1 MLVISP
7 QQPCG
12 IGRYSLVSGNSPMR
26 ASDPTN
32 HLQCLPQSIKGSPRR
47 DEGIPPYRLL
57 ALPAAYYKKLCRKR
71 LIPVQEP
78 NQRSGWSLKFDCGR
92 SDLPYIFR
100 ITLPAKN
107 LSPFYPIRPEKYVDK
122 PRFIWYIIQA
132 IFCGHGPL
140 VKRLRQ
146 RPLTPLTWVR
156 FPHGSPKSTPAYAGV
171 FFRVFR
177 ARNRTGR
184 CAAAHKKQSSGLF
197 FSPRE
202 IPACV
207 TRNTPAY
214 AGVFFRVSRARNRT
228 RRCAGAF
235 VRDNGTLCFWLYP

>member
-1 MLVISP
+1 
-7 QQPCG
+7 
-12 IGRYSLVSGNSPMR
+12 
-26 ASDPTN
+26 
-32 HLQCLPQSIKGSPRR
+32 
-47 DEGIPPYRLL
+47 
-57 ALPAAYYKKLCRKR
+57 
-71 LIPVQEP
+71 
-78 NQRSGWSLKFDCGR
+78 
-92 SDLPYIFR
+92 
-100 ITLPAKN
+100 
-107 LSPFYPIRPEKYVDK
+107 
-122 PRFIWYIIQA
+122 
-132 IFCGHGPL
+132 
-140 VKRLRQ
+140 
-146 RPLTPLTWVR
+146 
-156 FPHGSPKSTPAYAGV
+156 V
-171 FFRVFR
+171 FFRVSR

>member
-1 MLVISP
+1 MP
-7 QQPCG
+7 A
-12 IGRYSLVSGNSPMR
+12 SLF
-26 ASDPTN
+26 
-32 HLQCLPQSIKGSPRR
+32 
-47 DEGIPPYRLL
+47 
-57 ALPAAYYKKLCRKR
+57 YY
-71 LIPVQEP
+71 
-78 NQRSGWSLKFDCGR
+78 
-92 SDLPYIFR
+92 
-100 ITLPAKN
+100 
-107 LSPFYPIRPEKYVDK
+107 
-122 PRFIWYIIQA
+122 
-132 IFCGHGPL
+132 GPL

-156 FPHGSPKSTPAYAGV
+156 FPHGSPKNTPAYAGV
-171 FFRVFR
+171 FFRVSR
-177 ARNRTGR
+177 ARNRTGQ

-207 TRNTPAY
+207 TRNTPAYAGVFFRVSCARNRTGQCAAAHKNSPVDCFLARGRFPRVSPKNTPAY